1 MGSRATGGNAEGVYR
16 AADAWVDRGLR
27 ADDSLLTPGAQI
39 WSRGHLG
46 ELHRRFLNRPDESS
60 RPFLEKLRDQL
71 EGSAAEIHQLM
82 GEVLYV
88 HYLLL
93 GRSEQAVRTV
103 LGWSPSPVDIP
114 AVLEAGLD
122 FLLINPGAGRSN
134 IPYQLGTLIES
145 VEQWKELEPNE
156 RERLLEDP
164 WAFKEFLFSRQFQSQ
179 LLVNNQN
186 TGGLERHLLLHMVFP
201 DTFEPMLQNDKQRI
215 VGSPEFAKF
224 ISPSSTDT
232 DWKIQEIR
240 LGLEAQWGRDF
251 GFYDDGVSSLW
262 RNRAASSPWDIF
274 VNRAKA
280 YMASGKL
287 DSEETDF
294 KLRVGERLT
303 QARNAVL
310 EHADNWQALVKRG
323 IGGNLI
329 FSIEQ
334 AKLRDWIDESPEDA
348 LLALQALWTRAGSTL
363 GDRISDF
370 CSLLP
375 RSASSGSGSRT
386 AVVAVLLMGLD
397 AEEFP
402 PFRVSVFDPAYD
414 QVGYARPAQDAAE
427 AEIYEHAL
435 GFLDR
440 FMEEASRRD
449 LKLRHRL
456 DAQSIVWAVGRGRDE
471 PPEGDQEDLE
481 SEEEHDSGLYS
492 PDGRSHL
499 PPLPEPETET
509 PYSLDD
515 IMADGCFLERDRLE
529 GMLQRLRSRKNLIL
543 QGPPGTGKTW
553 LAKKLAYALI
563 GSRSER
569 RVRPFQFHPNLYY
582 EDFVRGWRP
591 SGDGRLSLVDGPFL
605 SAIED
610 ASKEPSLDFVV
621 VIEEINRG
629 NPAQIFG
636 EMLTLL
642 EADKRTP
649 QEALALSYPRHTKE
663 RVHIP
668 PNLYV
673 VGTMNVADRSL
684 ALVDLALRRRF
695 AFIDLEPVFGDTW
708 RNWVN
713 EQCGIE
719 TAFLADI
726 ELRLN
731 SLNQTIATDS
741 LLGPQFRV
749 GHSVVTPGGDEMI
762 DDPVSWFKQ
771 VVDTEIGPL
780 LEEYWFDQI
789 GRASEEKEKLLQELT
804 G

>member
-1 MGSRATGGNAEGVYR
+1 MGSRVTGNRAEGVYS
-16 AADAWVDRGLR
+16 AAKAWVDRGLR
-27 ADDSLLTPGAQI
+27 SDGSLFTSGTNI
-39 WSRGHLG
+39 WSRELLG
-46 ELHRRFLNRPDESS
+46 ELHDRFLNRPDEGS
-60 RPFLEKLRDQL
+60 RPFLEKLQDQL
-71 EGSAAEIHQLM
+71 EGSPPEVFQLM
-82 GEVLYV
+82 GEVLYI

-93 GRSEQAVRTV
+93 DRNEQAVRTV
-103 LGWSPSPVDIP
+103 LGWSPNPV
-114 AVLEAGLD
+114 GLPTD
-122 FLLINPGAGRSN
+122 LASALRLVRINTGLGRNN
-134 IPYQLGTLIES
+134 IPFQVGTLIES
-145 VEQWKELEPNE
+145 VEQWKDLESGRRNY
-156 RERLLEDP
+156 LLEDP
-164 WAFKEFLFSRQFQSQ
+164 WAFKEFLFSRRFESR
-179 LLVNNQN
+179 LLVNNQKR
-186 TGGLERHLLLHMVFP
+186 GDLERHLLLHIVFP

-215 VGSPEFAKF
+215 VRSPEFAKF
-224 ISPSSTDT
+224 ISTASTDT
-232 DWKIQEIR
+232 DRKIQEIR

-262 RNRAASSPWDIF
+262 RNGTASSPWDMF

-280 YMASGKL
+280 YVASGKL

-294 KLRVGERLT
+294 KLKIGERLT
-303 QARNAVL
+303 EARNAVL
-310 EHADNWQALVKRG
+310 EQSDGWQVKVKRG
-323 IGGNLI
+323 ISGNLI

-334 AKLRDWIDESPEDA
+334 AKFRDWIDESPDDA
-348 LLALQALWTRAGSTL
+348 LLALQALWTRAESAL
-363 GDRISDF
+363 RERISDF

-440 FMEEASRRD
+440 FMDEASGRD

-456 DAQSIVWAVGRGRDE
+456 DAQSVVWALDRSRV
-471 PPEGDQEDLE
+471 EDSEENTE
-481 SEEEHDSGLYS
+481 SEEDDIDLSFLEDET
-492 PDGRSHL
+492 DL
-499 PPLPEPETET
+499 PPLQDPETEP

-515 IMADGCFLERDRLE
+515 IINDGCFLQPDELER
-529 GMLQRLRSRKNLIL
+529 MLGRLRNRKNLIL

-553 LAKKLAYALI
+553 LAKRLAYALV
-563 GSRSER
+563 GSRSVR
-569 RVRPFQFHPNLYY
+569 RVRPYQFHPNLSY

-591 SGDGRLSLVDGPFL
+591 SGDGRLTLIDGPFL
-605 SAIED
+605 EAIND
-610 ASKEPSLDFVV
+610 AAKEPSLDFVV

-629 NPAQIFG
+629 SPAQIFG

-642 EADKRTP
+642 EGDKRTS
-649 QEALALSYPRHTKE
+649 QEAMALSYPQYPGE

-673 VGTMNVADRSL
+673 IGTMNVADRSL

-695 AFIDLEPVFGDTW
+695 AFIDLEPALGDPW

-713 EQCGIE
+713 ERYGIG
-719 TAFLADI
+719 ASFLTDI
-726 ELRLN
+726 QHRL
-731 SLNQTIATDS
+731 SALNQTIATDS

-749 GHSVVTPGGDEMI
+749 GHSVVTPSGQDRI
-762 DDPVSWFKQ
+762 DVPVSWFWEI
-771 VVDTEIGPL
+771 VETEIGPL
-780 LEEYWFDQI
+780 LDEYWFDQP
-789 GRASEEKEKLLQELT
+789 GKAAEEKEQLLQGL
-804 G
+804 GG